1 MGDSFDPRVTPARP
15 DLAAAYLKGKVEA
28 ARFVEGIACCVSL
41 GSAALRAGPDDS
53 ATQQTE
59 LLRGEAFTVYDNA
72 DGWSWGQAG
81 LDGYVGYVHSQ
92 YLGDVAQPT
101 HRIVALASAALTAP
115 DVKAAAREL
124 LPLNARLKVE
134 RVDAGFALTDAG
146 FVATRHLAP
155 VAQLASDWV
164 AVAERFLGTPY
175 LWGGRT
181 HAGIDCSGLVQI
193 ALQAA
198 GVTALRDTDMMEK
211 TLGRVIPQSDLKRG
225 DLIFWDGHIGVM
237 RDPATLLHANAFHM
251 EVASE
256 PLADAIARIGKIAGP
271 VTAIKRLG

>member
-1 MGDSFDPRVTPARP
+1 MGDDPRVTAARP
-15 DLAAAYLKGKVEA
+15 DIAAAHLKGNVEA
-28 ARFVEGIACCVSL
+28 ARFVEGEVRSVL
-41 GSAALRAGPDDS
+41 SGRAALRAQPDDGT
-53 ATQQTE
+53 TQETE
-59 LLRGEAFTVYDNA
+59 LLRGDNFTVYESKN
-72 DGWSWGQAG
+72 GWSWGQAA
-81 LDGYVGYVHSQ
+81 LDGYVGYARSAC
-92 YLGDVAQPT
+92 LGDAARPT
-101 HRIVALASAALTAP
+101 HRVIALATAALTAP
-115 DVKAAAREL
+115 DVKAAALDL

-134 RVDAGFALTDAG
+134 SGSGGFARTDAG
-146 FVATRHLAP
+146 FIAIRHLALVEEP
-155 VAQLASDWV
+155 ASDWV

-198 GVTALRDTDMMEK
+198 DIIAQRDTDMMEK
-211 TLGRVIPQSDLKRG
+211 TLGRAIPQSGLRRG
-225 DLIFWDGHIGVM
+225 DLIFWNGHMGVM

-256 PLADAIARIGKIAGP
+256 PLAGAIARIEKIAGP